1 MITDYGLVKAVTSY
15 WLNIGWTLVKGQ
27 FKVPVCF
34 YMRVYKKK
42 QKTKNKSFAMEKSIT
57 PTTSNFK
64 FTCSTGIQLQKLTE
78 KL

>member
-1 MITDYGLVKAVTSY
+1 
-15 WLNIGWTLVKGQ
+15 
-27 FKVPVCF
+27 
-34 YMRVYKKK
+34 MRVYKKK

-64 FTCSTGIQLQKLTE
+64 FTCRTGIQLQKLTE